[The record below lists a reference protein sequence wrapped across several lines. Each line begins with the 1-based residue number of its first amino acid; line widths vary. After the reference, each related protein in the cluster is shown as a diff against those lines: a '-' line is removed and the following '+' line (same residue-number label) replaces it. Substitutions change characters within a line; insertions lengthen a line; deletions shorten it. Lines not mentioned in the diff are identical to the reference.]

1 MIHNTFCILVLKTT
15 KSGTIRK
22 SNLEFILHYSQA
34 HIHGLQPV
42 YGLQPENLVTT
53 LEMRNSVDTV

>member
-1 MIHNTFCILVLKTT
+1 MC
-15 KSGTIRK
+15 GTVRK

-42 YGLQPENLVTT
+42 YVLQPENLVTT
-53 LEMRNSVDTV
+53 LEMRNSVDAV

>member
-1 MIHNTFCILVLKTT
+1 M
-15 KSGTIRK
+15 SGTIRK

-42 YGLQPENLVTT
+42 YGQQPENLVTT
-53 LEMRNSVDTV
+53 LEMRKSVDTV